1 MVKSISSILSLEFY
15 HLVFKVQ
22 EEPSNK
28 QVNCKY
34 EASFIDM
41 NQSQVLVYFT
51 DLQRSIE
58 SIKQCL

>member
-1 MVKSISSILSLEFY
+1 ML
-15 HLVFKVQ
+15 
-22 EEPSNK
+22 SNK

-51 DLQRSIE
+51 DLERSIE